1 MLALQASPMLLKS
14 RLFVTTLALWFVFF
28 ATGRTQVEERH
39 LALVGG
45 TVLTSPAER
54 AIKNGVVVVRGSR
67 IVAVGSKVAVAVPA
81 GAEILDC
88 SGLTIAAGFW
98 NSHVHFME
106 RKWADAAKIPAAELA
121 DALQGM
127 LTRYGFTSVFDLGSS
142 WDNTRRLRDRV
153 QSGEIPGPRI
163 RSTGE
168 FLVPKGGSARDFVFD
183 IRGAMHIS
191 TPELTEP
198 AEAAAAAKML
208 IDAGVDGIKLYVSTA
223 FQPILALPDG
233 VIDAAVKVAHGRGKP
248 VFAHPSTR
256 EGLMAALRGG
266 ADVLVHTTP
275 YGGDWDDPMIDVM
288 KKRGVALIPTLQLW
302 EYELRHDRGPVRA
315 RLAALA
321 TEQLEKW
328 NRVGGIVLFG
338 TDVGYHGHYDPAGEY
353 MLMAEAGMSG
363 REILASLTTAPAE
376 QFGESS
382 RLGRVAPGYL
392 ADLVV
397 LRDDPIQNVRAFADV
412 RYTIRDGRIIFG
424 H

>member
-1 MLALQASPMLLKS
+1 MLLKS
-14 RLFVTTLALWFVFF
+14 RPFVTTLALWAAFF
-28 ATGRTQVEERH
+28 AIGRTQVAERQ

-45 TVLTSPAER
+45 AVLTSPAER
-54 AIKNGVVVVRGSR
+54 AIKNGVVVIRGNR
-67 IVAVGSKVAVAVPA
+67 IVAVGSKAAIAVPA
-81 GAEILDC
+81 DADVLDC

-106 RKWADAAKIPAAELA
+106 RKWADAANIPADEIA
-121 DALQGM
+121 DALQVM
-127 LTRYGFTSVFDLGSS
+127 LTRYGFTSVFDIGSS
-142 WDNTRRLRDRV
+142 WENTRRLRDRV
-153 QSGEIPGPRI
+153 ESGEIPGPRI

-168 FLVPKGGSARDFVFD
+168 FLVPKGGSARDLVFD

-191 TPELTEP
+191 TPELSEP
-198 AEAAAAAKML
+198 DEGAAAAKKL
-208 IDAGVDGIKLYVSTA
+208 IDAGVDGIKLYVSTG
-223 FQPILALPDG
+223 FPPILVLSDS

-256 EGLMAALRGG
+256 EGLLAALRGG

-275 YGGDWDDPMIDVM
+275 QAGDWDDLIIDAM
-288 KKRGVALIPTLQLW
+288 KKTKVALIPTLHLW
-302 EYELRHDRGPVRA
+302 EYELRHDRSPVRA
-315 RLAALA
+315 RFTAIAI
-321 TEQLEKW
+321 EQLERW

-338 TDVGYHGHYDPAGEY
+338 TDVGYHSHYDPAAEY
-353 MLMAEAGMSG
+353 VLMAEAGMSG

-382 RLGRVAPGYL
+382 RLGRIAPGYL

-397 LRDDPIQNVRAFADV
+397 MRDDPIQNVRAFADV

-424 H
+424 N